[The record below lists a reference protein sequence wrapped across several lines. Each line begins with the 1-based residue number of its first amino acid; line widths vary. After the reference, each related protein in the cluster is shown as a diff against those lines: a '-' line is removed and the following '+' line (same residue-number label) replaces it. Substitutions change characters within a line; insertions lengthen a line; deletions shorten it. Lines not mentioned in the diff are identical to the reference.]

1 MPTLRVQ
8 NDTRGFVLGTR
19 VHLANTFVRR
29 AVGLV
34 GRRLGQGE
42 GLLLMPCR
50 SVHTFG
56 ITRPLDIVLF
66 DRQGRVVA
74 VREQLRPRRFTA
86 VFSQAFGVLEL
97 PEGTVRRSG
106 TRVGDRVTWQP
117 DPRGAA

>member
-1 MPTLRVQ
+1 MQTLRVQ

-19 VHLANTFVRR
+19 VQLADTFVRR

-56 ITRPLDIVLF
+56 IKRPLDLVLV
-66 DRQGRVVA
+66 DRTGRVVA
-74 VREQLRPRRFTA
+74 VREQMRPRRFTP
-86 VFSQAFGVLEL
+86 VFSDAFGVLEL
-97 PEGTVRRSG
+97 PEGTVQRSG

-117 DPRGAA
+117 DPRGVA